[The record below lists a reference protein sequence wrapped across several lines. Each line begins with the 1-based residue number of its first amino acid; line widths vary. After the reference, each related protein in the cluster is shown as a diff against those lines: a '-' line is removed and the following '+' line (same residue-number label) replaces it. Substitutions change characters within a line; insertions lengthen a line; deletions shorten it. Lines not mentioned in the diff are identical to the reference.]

1 MTTAEMT
8 IPTKEQLASS
18 QMIQTTFEYWFSDHE
33 HVRSPFPFYIHNE
46 VKENA
51 VEAFLEW
58 MQNLNPKANEEI
70 NEEIAH
76 EKFEEVLFQVGSAL
90 VKTDDEVLTLRFP
103 FLPRCGDP
111 IDGGE
116 IDGRA
121 GENIIQKRY
130 LTKEG
135 KDEFMEVSVKNSDS
149 GQVWNTR
156 FELP

>member
-8 IPTKEQLASS
+8 IPTKEQLANS

-51 VEAFLEW
+51 VDAFLEW
-58 MQNLNPKANEEI
+58 MQKLNPKANEEI

-111 IDGGE
+111 IDGGDIE
-116 IDGRA
+116 GRS

-135 KDEFMEVSVKNSDS
+135 KDEFMEVSAKNSDS
-149 GQVWNTR
+149 GEVWTTR